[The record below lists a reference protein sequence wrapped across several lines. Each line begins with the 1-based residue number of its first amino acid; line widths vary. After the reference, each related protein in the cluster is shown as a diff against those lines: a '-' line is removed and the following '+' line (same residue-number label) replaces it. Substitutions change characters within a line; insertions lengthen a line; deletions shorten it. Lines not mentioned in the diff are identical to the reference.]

1 MALKWWLVRRKFVSI
16 GLSSFEV
23 SFMTSS
29 GIWKKRDD
37 AVVISIFFFCLCV
50 GLKYWCA
57 LWREEVKVE
66 KYRKWVNK
74 TNMNRHGNGNGFRPF
89 ICE

>member
-37 AVVISIFFFCLCV
+37 AVVISIFFFFVCV
-50 GLKYWCA
+50 SG
-57 LWREEVKVE
+57 
-66 KYRKWVNK
+66 
-74 TNMNRHGNGNGFRPF
+74 
-89 ICE
+89 